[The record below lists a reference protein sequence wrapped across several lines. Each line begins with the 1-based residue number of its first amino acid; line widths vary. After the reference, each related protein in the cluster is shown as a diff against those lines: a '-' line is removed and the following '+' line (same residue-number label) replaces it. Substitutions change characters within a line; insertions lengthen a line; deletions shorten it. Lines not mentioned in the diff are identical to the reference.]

1 MEQQKD
7 NRLKGETYPDSVR
20 KLSEN
25 WRQLRP
31 EDRESLEGRANNSKI
46 SRYYLPIGLGIGV
59 LVVAFLVVIGGLAF
73 LIWNGGR

>member
-1 MEQQKD
+1 MERREEQEV
-7 NRLKGETYPDSVR
+7 RSETYPDSVR

-31 EDRESLEGRANNSKI
+31 EDRGSLSGTEGGSRL

-59 LVVAFLVVIGGLAF
+59 LVVALLVVFGGLAF
-73 LIWNGGR
+73 LVWNGGR

>member
-1 MEQQKD
+1 ME
-7 NRLKGETYPDSVR
+7 RREEPEVRGETYPDSVR

-31 EDRESLEGRANNSKI
+31 EERRPLAGAEAGSRLSK
-46 SRYYLPIGLGIGV
+46 YYLPIGLGIGV
-59 LVVAFLVVIGGLAF
+59 LVVGLLVVIGGLAF

>member
-1 MEQQKD
+1 MEHRDDQEVKV
-7 NRLKGETYPDSVR
+7 ETYPESVR

-31 EDRESLEGRANNSKI
+31 EERQALDGQEKVAGL
-46 SRYYLPIGLGIGV
+46 SRYYLPIGVGIGV

-73 LIWNGGR
+73 LVWNGGR